1 MTIEKE
7 LERAILCHYDI
18 EIRYVKASGE
28 SSQRVIKNA
37 DYSDEFGN
45 KDDYI
50 KGMCMLRNEERTFR
64 IDRIKAIRVLPMGA
78 WVETHVK
85 KEIAQPVFHSPFNP
99 VPQRKQDV
107 KTKTAKVENVPTS
120 DNLHFSGYD
129 KNYDSSYQKDYTS
142 SHPKEGC
149 YIATM
154 AYGDYDHPQV
164 MILRRFRDENL
175 RPYVLG
181 RGFIRAYYYI
191 SPKLVRFLEGKE
203 SINRIIRNIL
213 DKFVKTISNKC
224 ENLNSKH
231 HEHRRTQN

>member
-45 KDDYI
+45 KGDYI
-50 KGMCMLRNEERTFR
+50 KGMCMLRKEERTFR
-64 IDRIKAIRVLPMGA
+64 VDRIKAIRVLPMGT

-85 KEIAQPVFHSPFNP
+85 KEVTLPSFHSSHTP
-99 VPQRKQDV
+99 VPHRKQEV
-107 KTKTAKVENVPTS
+107 KTKVTKVENVSQS

-129 KNYDSSYQKDYTS
+129 KNYVSSYQKEYAS
-142 SHPKEGC
+142 GHAKEGC

-175 RPYVLG
+175 RPYILG
-181 RGFIRAYYYI
+181 RGFIRAYYFI
-191 SPKLVRFLEGKE
+191 SPKLVRFLKDKE
-203 SINRIIRNIL
+203 SINRAIRYLL

-224 ENLNSKH
+224 
-231 HEHRRTQN
+231 